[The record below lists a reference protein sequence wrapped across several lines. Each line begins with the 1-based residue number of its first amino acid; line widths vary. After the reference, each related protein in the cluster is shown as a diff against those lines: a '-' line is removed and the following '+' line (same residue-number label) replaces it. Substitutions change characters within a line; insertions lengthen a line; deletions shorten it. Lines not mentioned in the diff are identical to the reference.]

1 MKDHQQYIGKHHH
14 QTTALATIAGNGL
27 PLGLMPEARADSD
40 TVAFDIDLSSNTPC
54 IRLQSDHDAVLFHLS
69 PRDVERIFDEVAKV
83 MARSQ
88 VELRVVDS
96 ETEAA
101 S

>member
-1 MKDHQQYIGKHHH
+1 MTQHSDYIGKHHH
-14 QTTALATIAGNGL
+14 HTTALAALAGNGQ
-27 PLGLMPEARADSD
+27 PLHRMPEAKASAD